1 MVSPDVVIAE
11 LINSSKDGEISRKK
25 LIKRAKKKI
34 ECESAEIK
42 VAIKDMCSKRL
53 LIERKSKDE
62 GLSYAL
68 NPSSFEGG
76 GNFNS
81 EESEKK
87 KSSADDSDNSTTE
100 HIPFAEMMRQKKKH
114 SNRYHDGAKM
124 SNTKDD
130 SHISTTMSIDD
141 EIKRLEAEL
150 AQSEGSSSDSDN
162 ESLNSNEGDAF
173 KAEEN
178 ERVIS
183 LSTLADERIPS
194 LPQNYL
200 PLRQKS
206 KRLKVDRDMEDEMDP
221 SRKKR
226 KAKNTEVSEGLKE
239 TVKEMLQNY
248 VARSS
253 EKLPFYCRVCAK
265 QLDNEAEFLEHKKTK
280 FHKLAVKEEQKMSY
294 CKLCRKQFTSPAQL
308 KEHLS
313 ARPHRERLN
322 YVQTKQG
329 HRKRNESRD
338 REGRPLSKRQ
348 WF

>member
-1 MVSPDVVIAE
+1 MSPDVIAE
-11 LINSSKDGEISRKK
+11 LINSLKDGEVGRKK

-34 ECESAEIK
+34 VCESGEVKA
-42 VAIKDMCSKRL
+42 AIKHMYSKGL
-53 LIERKSKDE
+53 LIERKSKEE
-62 GLSYAL
+62 GVVYAL
-68 NPSSFEGG
+68 NPSSFERGSSY
-76 GNFNS
+76 NS
-81 EESEKK
+81 EEGEKK
-87 KSSADDSDNSTTE
+87 KSSADDSNNSTTE
-100 HIPFAEMMRQKKKH
+100 HIPFAEMMRQKKIH
-114 SNRYHDGAKM
+114 SNRYRDGAKM
-124 SNTKDD
+124 NKTKDD
-130 SHISTTMSIDD
+130 SHISKTKSIDD

-150 AQSEGSSSDSDN
+150 AQSEESSSDSDD
-162 ESLNSNEGDAF
+162 ESLNYNEGDAF
-173 KAEEN
+173 NAEEN
-178 ERVIS
+178 NRVIS

-226 KAKNTEVSEGLKE
+226 KVKNTEVSEGLKE

-265 QLDNEAEFLEHKKTK
+265 QLDNEAEYLEHKKTK

-308 KEHLS
+308 KEHLN

-329 HRKRNESRD
+329 HRKRNESRG
-338 REGRPLSKRQ
+338 REGKPLSKRQ

>member
-11 LINSSKDGEISRKK
+11 LINSSKDGDIIRKK

-42 VAIKDMCSKRL
+42 AAIKDMCSKGL

-68 NPSSFEGG
+68 NP
-76 GNFNS
+76 
-81 EESEKK
+81 EKK

-114 SNRYHDGAKM
+114 SNRNRDGAKM
-124 SNTKDD
+124 NNTKDD

-173 KAEEN
+173 NAEEN
-178 ERVIS
+178 SRVIS

-226 KAKNTEVSEGLKE
+226 KVKNTEVSEGLKE

-329 HRKRNESRD
+329 HRKRNDSRD